1 MLDACGL
8 KCNSTCCDCSGM
20 EESEAAEVRRGL
32 AIVYDGYEMRTQKK
46 LGIFAELLHDCYQR
60 SLELI

>member
-8 KCNSTCCDCSGM
+8 RCNSTCCDCSGM
-20 EESEAAEVRRGL
+20 EDSEAAEVRRGL

>member
-1 MLDACGL
+1 
-8 KCNSTCCDCSGM
+8 M